1 MIHIIC
7 RLILH
12 GSTVD
17 ENRHSVFQFHLHAS
31 SINIKFILQDFHC
44 HSSLNSRC
52 SSLPVRRNLVEL
64 LTFPHLYFLLGFESL
79 LMCLFLLYQMPF
91 TSLRYW
97 LYLVE
102 ISLIEILSTDFFSYS
117 CTLLYQNAICEANEY
132 LIFNFTYLYSWDGY
146 LMIAIFPSYQ
156 YLK

>member
-64 LTFPHLYFLLGFESL
+64 LTFPHLYFLLGFESS

-102 ISLIEILSTDFFSYS
+102 ISLIKILSTDFFSYS
-117 CTLLYQNAICEANEY
+117 CTLLY
-132 LIFNFTYLYSWDGY
+132 
-146 LMIAIFPSYQ
+146 
-156 YLK
+156 